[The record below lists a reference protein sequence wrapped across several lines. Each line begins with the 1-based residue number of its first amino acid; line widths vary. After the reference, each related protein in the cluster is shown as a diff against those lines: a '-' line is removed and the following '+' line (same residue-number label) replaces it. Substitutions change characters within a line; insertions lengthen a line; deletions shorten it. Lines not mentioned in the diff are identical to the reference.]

1 MVNYGDGAYGNVN
14 VPKKAIAAQNV
25 IYQGSALL
33 SVMDKAGIPTV
44 TTPNMMH
51 IEDVTKGIVG
61 EDDVAIDATIDPKRL
76 AYKQIKTHLKWSNYP
91 YEITESAKLTS
102 RDTKALWQNNI
113 KSTSEF
119 FAGIKDFR
127 TLSALGTAAMNSAAA
142 GTTWGTEGA
151 DPENDITTA
160 LSKIM
165 ETSNTQEGEKISVIV
180 PAKVFY
186 EVNKL
191 TLINNVQRTVKDYVE
206 KSFDLQ
212 IFKYRPMQDDSGT
225 AVFDGLTTNA
235 LVFVQGANTA
245 KQLVFD
251 PKEAASRGVSLV
263 EHERVFSRG
272 DRYVQKIATGCI
284 PIWDGTGTYTS
295 STNYKTNRVYKITG
309 VTS

>member
-1 MVNYGDGAYGNVN
+1 MATYGDGAYGNVS

-25 IYQGSALL
+25 IYQGSTLL
-33 SVMDKAGIPTV
+33 SVMERAGIPTV
-44 TTPNMMH
+44 TTKNMMH
-51 IEDVTKGIVG
+51 IEDVTKGVVG

-76 AYKQIKTHLKWSNYP
+76 AYKQIKAFLKWSNYP

-113 KSTSEF
+113 KSTAEF
-119 FAGIKDFR
+119 FAAIKDYR
-127 TLSALGTAAMNSAAA
+127 TLSALGTAAMNSGAATA
-142 GTTWGTEGA
+142 TWGGAGA
-151 DPENDITTA
+151 DPEEDLVTG
-160 LSKIM
+160 LSKLM
-165 ETSNTQEGEKISVIV
+165 EKSNIQEGEKVSVVV

-191 TLINNVQRTVKDYVE
+191 TLINNVQRTVRDYVE

-212 IFKYRPMQDDSGT
+212 IFKYRPMQNAAGT
-225 AVFDGLTTNA
+225 NVFDGLSTTA
-235 LVFVQGANTA
+235 LMFVQGANTA

-251 PKEAASRGVSLV
+251 QKEAAARGLALV
-263 EHERVFSRG
+263 EHERVFARG
-272 DRYVQKIATGCI
+272 DRYIQKIATGCI
-284 PIWDGTGTYTS
+284 PVWDGTGTYTS